1 MGELT
6 TSDGVRLV
14 YRDSGGEA
22 PALVML
28 HGWGQTQAMFE
39 HQLAGLA
46 PARRVITLD
55 MRGHGVSGK
64 PHHGYRIAR
73 LAADVLQL
81 VDHLG
86 LDRFDAL
93 GWSMGASV
101 WWSFIDQYGT
111 GRLRRFVVVDQPSAV
126 AAVPWMTDE
135 EQRAS
140 GAIFDVAGLLELGA
154 ALAGPDG
161 ERVRHDFVRSMFS
174 GSPDPAVLSFVA
186 EQIKSTPPYAGV
198 PLLFDHCA
206 QDWRDVLP
214 RIDLPTLVLGCDGS
228 HVSPRSQ
235 EFIAQQIPDARLH
248 IFPTAVANS
257 HFPFLE
263 NPAAF
268 NSVVEAFLSDGPA
281 QEDAR
286 PRSTT

>member
-1 MGELT
+1 MDVWHENRGTVVGELT

-14 YRDSGGEA
+14 YRDTGGDG

-28 HGWGQTQAMFE
+28 HGWGQTQEMFR

-46 PARRVITLD
+46 PGRRVVTLD
-55 MRGHGVSGK
+55 LRGHGVSDA

-73 LAADVLQL
+73 LAADVANL
-81 VDHLG
+81 VDHLE

-111 GRLRRFVVVDQPSAV
+111 GRLRRFVVVDQPAAV
-126 AAVPWMTDE
+126 AAVPWMTIE
-135 EQRAS
+135 EQQAS
-140 GAIFDVAGLLELGA
+140 GAIFDVATLLTLGA

-161 ERVRHDFVRSMFS
+161 EQARYDFVRGMFS
-174 GSPDPAVLSFVA
+174 GEPDPEILSFVA
-186 EQIKSTPPYAGV
+186 EEIKATPAHAAV

-214 RIDLPTLVLGCDGS
+214 RIDVPTLVLGCDGS
-228 HVSPRSQ
+228 HVHPRSQ
-235 EFIAQQIPDARLH
+235 QFIARQIPDAQLYV
-248 IFPTAVANS
+248 FPSTVANS

-263 NPAAF
+263 NPEAF
-268 NSVVEAFLSDGPA
+268 NSAVDAFLSK
-281 QEDAR
+281 E
-286 PRSTT
+286 